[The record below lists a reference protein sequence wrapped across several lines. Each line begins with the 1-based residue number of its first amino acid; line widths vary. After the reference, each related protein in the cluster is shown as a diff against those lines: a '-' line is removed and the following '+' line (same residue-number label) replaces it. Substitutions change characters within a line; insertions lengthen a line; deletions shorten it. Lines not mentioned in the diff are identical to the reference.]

1 MAWQV
6 DYAHSHLQFSVKHMM
21 ITWVRGQFSKFTVD
35 GDFDEKQPERST
47 LEVKIDAASIDTK
60 MEQRDAHLR
69 SADFLDAE
77 HYPHIVFKGK
87 RGEVLEG
94 QRGRLIGD
102 LTIKDVTREVVL
114 EVEHTGMAK
123 TPWGTLAAGF
133 TAHTRINR
141 KDWGLN
147 WNKALETGGWLVGD
161 EIKIDIEIEFT
172 KVPEQQ
178 PTVERVAPV
187 TNVGVPA

>member
-21 ITWVRGQFSKFTVD
+21 ITWVRGHLPKYTVE
-35 GDFDEKQPERST
+35 GEFNEEQPERST

-60 MEQRDAHLR
+60 MEPRDAHLR

-77 HYPHIVFKGK
+77 RYPYIVFKGK
-87 RGEVLEG
+87 RGEVLDA

-102 LTIKDVTREVVL
+102 LTIKDVTREVAL
-114 EVEHTGMAK
+114 EVEHTGVAK

-141 KDWGLN
+141 K
-147 WNKALETGGWLVGD
+147 
-161 EIKIDIEIEFT
+161 
-172 KVPEQQ
+172 
-178 PTVERVAPV
+178 
-187 TNVGVPA
+187 